1 MEKHGYRIG
10 CLLIG
15 FNSDIA
21 KKSGPMAVAGTS
33 GIICALIAAA
43 IIWSISHAGLIK
55 GWARPLFSP
64 PVVLGFYF
72 GFMNGWR
79 AWMSTFGPK

>member
-1 MEKHGYRIG
+1 MEKHGYGIG

-15 FNSDIA
+15 LNSDIA

-33 GIICALIAAA
+33 GIICASITAA
-43 IIWSISHAGLIK
+43 IILSISHAGLIK
-55 GWARPLFSP
+55 GWALPLFSP